1 VIAASSLPAALHYLR
16 GEGMVHVWNA
26 DLDRSRHGYVFYF
39 TVLMAG
45 GRFAEQIKVCENAHG
60 RVTGATDLSAG
71 EPDCATSDT

>member
-1 VIAASSLPAALHYLR
+1 
-16 GEGMVHVWNA
+16 MVRVWNA
-26 DLDRSRHGYVFYF
+26 DLDPSRHGYVFYF

-60 RVTGATDLSAG
+60 SVTGASDLSAG